1 MPMITNLQSDLMPL
15 HYVFCNYSI
24 LVVDSDNFAL
34 PGKEVIEKCF
44 EHQVVIDWFSE
55 PEFRYTAI
63 ALEDDCPAPSG
74 CKWIPIR
81 SLFEKGNSKNEQVI
95 CAARAHS
102 LLKWRKKKRYCSK
115 CGTLMIDDKY
125 ETARLCP
132 KCQEKLYPQV
142 TPAVIVLIE
151 KGDEILLARH
161 IQRNNDIY
169 TCLAGFVEPGESAKQ
184 AVVREIREEVGIEVQ
199 NIRYITSQAWPF
211 PDQLMLAFKAEYKS
225 GEIIPQE
232 DEIEEAKW
240 FKKNDLPAIP
250 KEGSVAWSLITGE
263 I

>member
-1 MPMITNLQSDLMPL
+1 MITNLQSDFMPL

-24 LVVDSDNFAL
+24 LVKDSETFAL
-34 PGKEVIEKCF
+34 PDKDVLDKCF
-44 EHQVVIDWFSE
+44 EHQVVIDWFGE

-74 CKWIPIR
+74 CKWVPIR
-81 SLFEKGNSKNEQVI
+81 SLFEKGNSGNEQII

-102 LLKWRKKKRYCSK
+102 LLKWRKKKRYCPK
-115 CGTLMIDDKY
+115 CGTLMIDDKL

-132 KCQEKLYPQV
+132 KCQDKLYPQV
-142 TPAVIVLIE
+142 TPAIIVLIE

-169 TCLAGFVEPGESAKQ
+169 TCLAGFVEPGESAEQ
-184 AVVREIREEVGIEVQ
+184 AVQREIREELGIEVQ
-199 NIRYITSQAWPF
+199 NIRYVTSQAWPF
-211 PDQLMLAFKAEYKS
+211 PDQLMLAFKADFKC
-225 GEIIPQE
+225 GEIVLQE

-240 FKKNDLPAIP
+240 FKRDNLPAIP
-250 KEGSVAWSLITGE
+250 KEGSVAWRMITGE